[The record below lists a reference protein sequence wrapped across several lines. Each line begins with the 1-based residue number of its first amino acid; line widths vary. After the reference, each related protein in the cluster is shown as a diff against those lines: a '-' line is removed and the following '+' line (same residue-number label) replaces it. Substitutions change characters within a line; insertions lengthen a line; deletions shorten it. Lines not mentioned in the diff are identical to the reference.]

1 MDPPALAAF
10 LERIAA
16 DVAPGDRRGATL
28 RIVSDRSIRELNRRY
43 RDRDRAT
50 DVLAFPADPVPAGLL
65 SEEEAAYLGDLV
77 VSAETA
83 ARQAREAGVEL
94 GDEIRVL
101 AVHGYLH
108 LLGYDHERD
117 RGEMVRLERVLRLRH
132 GLLRELIMFLWILL
146 LLVAGLLVVLFALFE
161 IAFFASSPIAVRAL
175 GESVEEARTLRER
188 LADPL
193 VVLIPARSGAPGR
206 RCALRLRARPA
217 GVRGDRPPVDLR
229 RVRPRVVHPPGT
241 GSGRHPPAG
250 SRGCAAAA
258 PPWFGRW
265 ERLVRPLGEPLRNL
279 LRRGFPLPSEPDD
292 EASDEEVEAFLETG
306 EEEGIL
312 EEEEAA
318 MVRGVLEL
326 DEMLVREVMTPRP
339 SVVSVSGEASR
350 QEVERLVAESRHHRI
365 PVFGAA
371 DQVVGVVDAVDLVAV
386 PGGGAGLA
394 PLLREVPVVPETK
407 RVDDLLREFKLS
419 KQTFAVV
426 VDEHASV
433 SGIVTLRDI
442 SEEIVGEVHEEDE
455 PFEENLA
462 READGVYRVRGGAEL
477 DEVARLTGLTLPD
490 SLNGAAFDTISGFA
504 LAAFRRIP
512 AAGEAMEQDGLR
524 IEILEADERR
534 IHRVRLTRVAD
545 G

>member
-1 MDPPALAAF
+1 M
-10 LERIAA
+10 
-16 DVAPGDRRGATL
+16 
-28 RIVSDRSIRELNRRY
+28 
-43 RDRDRAT
+43 
-50 DVLAFPADPVPAGLL
+50 VLWFA
-65 SEEEAAYLGDLV
+65 
-77 VSAETA
+77 
-83 ARQAREAGVEL
+83 
-94 GDEIRVL
+94 
-101 AVHGYLH
+101 
-108 LLGYDHERD
+108 
-117 RGEMVRLERVLRLRH
+117 
-132 GLLRELIMFLWILL
+132 L
-146 LLVAGLLVVLFALFE
+146 LLVAGLVVVLFALFE

-175 GESVEEARTLRER
+175 GESVEEGRTLRER

-193 VVLIPARSGAPGR
+193 VVLIPARFGLLTAGALLGFVLDRMGFGATGLLWTFGVFVP
-206 RCALRLRARPA
+206 AWFILRELVPAAILLRDPED
-217 GVRGDRPPVDLR
+217 VLLPLL
-229 RVRPRVVHPPGT
+229 
-241 GSGRHPPAG
+241 
-250 SRGCAAAA
+250 
-258 PPWFGRW
+258 PWFGRW
-265 ERLVRPLGEPLRNL
+265 ERLVRPFAEPFRNL

-339 SVVSVSGEASR
+339 NVVSVSDEASR
-350 QEVERLVAESRHHRI
+350 QEVERLIADSRHHRI

-386 PGGGAGLA
+386 PGDRQGIA
-394 PLLREVPVVPETK
+394 PLLRDVPVVPETK
-407 RVDDLLREFKLS
+407 RVDEMLREFKLS

-442 SEEIVGEVHEEDE
+442 SEEIVGEVHEEGE
-455 PFEENLA
+455 PLEEDLV

-477 DEVARLTGLTLPD
+477 DEISRVTGLLLPD

-504 LAAFRRIP
+504 LAAFRKIP
-512 AAGEAMEQDGLR
+512 APGEAIEHDGLR

-534 IHRVRLTRVAD
+534 IHRVRLARV
-545 G
+545 GQVK

>member
-1 MDPPALAAF
+1 
-10 LERIAA
+10 
-16 DVAPGDRRGATL
+16 
-28 RIVSDRSIRELNRRY
+28 
-43 RDRDRAT
+43 
-50 DVLAFPADPVPAGLL
+50 
-65 SEEEAAYLGDLV
+65 
-77 VSAETA
+77 
-83 ARQAREAGVEL
+83 
-94 GDEIRVL
+94 
-101 AVHGYLH
+101 
-108 LLGYDHERD
+108 
-117 RGEMVRLERVLRLRH
+117 
-132 GLLRELIMFLWILL
+132 MFLWVLL

-193 VVLIPARSGAPGR
+193 VVLIPARTGLLAAGALFGF
-206 RCALRLRARPA
+206 ALDRLGFGATGFLWTFGVFVPAWFILRELVPAAILLRDPEEVLRP
-217 GVRGDRPPVDLR
+217 LL
-229 RVRPRVVHPPGT
+229 
-241 GSGRHPPAG
+241 
-250 SRGCAAAA
+250 
-258 PPWFGRW
+258 PWFGRW
-265 ERLVRPLGEPLRNL
+265 ERLVRPFGQPLRNL

-312 EEEEAA
+312 EEDEAA

-339 SVVSVSGEASR
+339 SVVSVSDEASR

-386 PGGGAGLA
+386 PGGGGELA
-394 PLLREVPVVPETK
+394 PLLRDVPVVPETK

-455 PFEENLA
+455 PFEEDLV
-462 READGVYRVRGGAEL
+462 REGDGVYRVRGGAEL
-477 DEVARLTGLTLPD
+477 DEVARLTGMTLPD
-490 SLNGAAFDTISGFA
+490 SLNGAAFDTVSGFA
-504 LAAFRRIP
+504 LAAFRKIP
-512 AAGEAMEQDGLR
+512 APGEAVEQDGLR

-534 IHRVRLTRVAD
+534 IYRVRLSRVGGD
-545 G
+545 

>member
-1 MDPPALAAF
+1 M
-10 LERIAA
+10 
-16 DVAPGDRRGATL
+16 
-28 RIVSDRSIRELNRRY
+28 
-43 RDRDRAT
+43 
-50 DVLAFPADPVPAGLL
+50 
-65 SEEEAAYLGDLV
+65 
-77 VSAETA
+77 
-83 ARQAREAGVEL
+83 
-94 GDEIRVL
+94 
-101 AVHGYLH
+101 
-108 LLGYDHERD
+108 
-117 RGEMVRLERVLRLRH
+117 
-132 GLLRELIMFLWILL
+132 LWILL

-193 VVLIPARSGAPGR
+193 VVLIPARSGLLAAG
-206 RCALRLRARPA
+206 ALFGFALDRLGFGATGLLWTFGVFVPAWFILRELVPAAILLRDPEDVLRP
-217 GVRGDRPPVDLR
+217 LL
-229 RVRPRVVHPPGT
+229 
-241 GSGRHPPAG
+241 
-250 SRGCAAAA
+250 
-258 PPWFGRW
+258 PWFGRW

-350 QEVERLVAESRHHRI
+350 RDVERLVAESRHHRI

-386 PGGGAGLA
+386 PGDGEAIA

-455 PFEENLA
+455 PFEEDLV

-504 LAAFRRIP
+504 LAAFRKIP
-512 AAGEAMEQDGLR
+512 APGEVMEQDGLR

>member
-1 MDPPALAAF
+1 
-10 LERIAA
+10 
-16 DVAPGDRRGATL
+16 
-28 RIVSDRSIRELNRRY
+28 
-43 RDRDRAT
+43 
-50 DVLAFPADPVPAGLL
+50 
-65 SEEEAAYLGDLV
+65 
-77 VSAETA
+77 
-83 ARQAREAGVEL
+83 
-94 GDEIRVL
+94 
-101 AVHGYLH
+101 
-108 LLGYDHERD
+108 
-117 RGEMVRLERVLRLRH
+117 
-132 GLLRELIMFLWILL
+132 MFLWAFL
-146 LLVAGLLVVLFALFE
+146 LLVAGLFVVLFALFE

-193 VVLIPARSGAPGR
+193 AVLIPARTGLLAAGALLGF
-206 RCALRLRARPA
+206 ALDRLGFGSTGLLWTFGVFVPA
-217 GVRGDRPPVDLR
+217 WFVLREVVPAAILLRDPEDVLR
-229 RVRPRVVHPPGT
+229 RLL
-241 GSGRHPPAG
+241 
-250 SRGCAAAA
+250 
-258 PPWFGRW
+258 PWFGRW
-265 ERLVRPLGEPLRNL
+265 ERLVRPLAEPLRNL

-312 EEEEAA
+312 EEDEAA

-339 SVVSVSGEASR
+339 SVVSVSDEASR

-371 DQVVGVVDAVDLVAV
+371 DQVVGVVDAVDLVAL
-386 PGGGAGLA
+386 PGDGEGVA

-455 PFEENLA
+455 PFEEDLA

-504 LAAFRRIP
+504 LAAFRKIP
-512 AAGEAMEQDGLR
+512 APGEAVEQDGLR

-534 IHRVRLTRVAD
+534 IYRVRLSRVGRD
-545 G
+545 

>member
-1 MDPPALAAF
+1 M
-10 LERIAA
+10 
-16 DVAPGDRRGATL
+16 
-28 RIVSDRSIRELNRRY
+28 
-43 RDRDRAT
+43 
-50 DVLAFPADPVPAGLL
+50 
-65 SEEEAAYLGDLV
+65 
-77 VSAETA
+77 
-83 ARQAREAGVEL
+83 
-94 GDEIRVL
+94 
-101 AVHGYLH
+101 
-108 LLGYDHERD
+108 
-117 RGEMVRLERVLRLRH
+117 
-132 GLLRELIMFLWILL
+132 LWAIL

-193 VVLIPARSGAPGR
+193 VVLIPARSGLLAAG
-206 RCALRLRARPA
+206 ALFGFALDRLGFGATGLLWTFGVFVPAWFILRELVPAAILLRDPEDVLRP
-217 GVRGDRPPVDLR
+217 LL
-229 RVRPRVVHPPGT
+229 
-241 GSGRHPPAG
+241 
-250 SRGCAAAA
+250 
-258 PPWFGRW
+258 PWFGRW
-265 ERLVRPLGEPLRNL
+265 ERLVRPFGEPLRNL

-312 EEEEAA
+312 EEDEAA

-339 SVVSVSGEASR
+339 NVVSVSGEASR
-350 QEVERLVAESRHHRI
+350 RDVERLVAESRHHRI

-386 PGGGAGLA
+386 PGGGSELA

-455 PFEENLA
+455 PFEEDLV

-504 LAAFRRIP
+504 LAAFRKIP
-512 AAGEAMEQDGLR
+512 APGEAMEQDGLR
-524 IEILEADERR
+524 IEVLEADERR
-534 IHRVRLTRVAD
+534 IHRVRLSRVGGD
-545 G
+545 

>member
-1 MDPPALAAF
+1 M
-10 LERIAA
+10 
-16 DVAPGDRRGATL
+16 
-28 RIVSDRSIRELNRRY
+28 
-43 RDRDRAT
+43 
-50 DVLAFPADPVPAGLL
+50 
-65 SEEEAAYLGDLV
+65 
-77 VSAETA
+77 
-83 ARQAREAGVEL
+83 
-94 GDEIRVL
+94 
-101 AVHGYLH
+101 
-108 LLGYDHERD
+108 
-117 RGEMVRLERVLRLRH
+117 
-132 GLLRELIMFLWILL
+132 LWILL

-193 VVLIPARSGAPGR
+193 AVLIPARSGLLAAG
-206 RCALRLRARPA
+206 ALFGFALDGLGFGATGLLWTFGVFVPVWFILRELVPAAILLRDPEDVLRP
-217 GVRGDRPPVDLR
+217 LL
-229 RVRPRVVHPPGT
+229 
-241 GSGRHPPAG
+241 
-250 SRGCAAAA
+250 
-258 PPWFGRW
+258 PWFGRW
-265 ERLVRPLGEPLRNL
+265 ERLVRPLAEPLRHL

-339 SVVSVSGEASR
+339 SVVSVLDDASR
-350 QEVERLVAESRHHRI
+350 REVERLVAESRHHRI
-365 PVFGAA
+365 PVFGGA

-386 PGGGAGLA
+386 PGDGEGLA

-442 SEEIVGEVHEEDE
+442 SEEIVGEVHEDDE
-455 PFEENLA
+455 PVEEDVA
-462 READGVYRVRGGAEL
+462 READGVYRVRAGAEL

-504 LAAFRRIP
+504 LAAFRKIP
-512 AAGEAMEQDGLR
+512 APGEVIEQDGLR

-534 IHRVRLTRVAD
+534 IHRVRLCRVTET
-545 G
+545 

>member
-1 MDPPALAAF
+1 M
-10 LERIAA
+10 
-16 DVAPGDRRGATL
+16 
-28 RIVSDRSIRELNRRY
+28 
-43 RDRDRAT
+43 
-50 DVLAFPADPVPAGLL
+50 
-65 SEEEAAYLGDLV
+65 
-77 VSAETA
+77 
-83 ARQAREAGVEL
+83 
-94 GDEIRVL
+94 
-101 AVHGYLH
+101 
-108 LLGYDHERD
+108 
-117 RGEMVRLERVLRLRH
+117 
-132 GLLRELIMFLWILL
+132 LWAIL

-193 VVLIPARSGAPGR
+193 VVLIPARSGLLAAG
-206 RCALRLRARPA
+206 ALSGFALDRLGFGATGLLWTFGVFVPAWFVLREVVPAAILLRDPEEVLRP
-217 GVRGDRPPVDLR
+217 LL
-229 RVRPRVVHPPGT
+229 
-241 GSGRHPPAG
+241 
-250 SRGCAAAA
+250 
-258 PPWFGRW
+258 PWFGRW
-265 ERLVRPLGEPLRNL
+265 ERVVRPLAEPLRNL

-312 EEEEAA
+312 EEDEAA

-339 SVVSVSGEASR
+339 SVVSVSDEASR
-350 QEVERLVAESRHHRI
+350 HDVERLVAESRHHRI

-386 PGGGAGLA
+386 PGSGGELA

-442 SEEIVGEVHEEDE
+442 SEEIVGEVHEDDE
-455 PFEENLA
+455 PFEEDLVQ
-462 READGVYRVRGGAEL
+462 EADGVYRVRGVAEL

-490 SLNGAAFDTISGFA
+490 SLNGAAFDTVSGFA
-504 LAAFRRIP
+504 LAAFRKIP
-512 AAGEAMEQDGLR
+512 APGEAVEQDGLR

-534 IHRVRLTRVAD
+534 IHRVRLARVAGD
-545 G
+545 

>member
-1 MDPPALAAF
+1 
-10 LERIAA
+10 
-16 DVAPGDRRGATL
+16 
-28 RIVSDRSIRELNRRY
+28 
-43 RDRDRAT
+43 
-50 DVLAFPADPVPAGLL
+50 
-65 SEEEAAYLGDLV
+65 
-77 VSAETA
+77 
-83 ARQAREAGVEL
+83 
-94 GDEIRVL
+94 
-101 AVHGYLH
+101 
-108 LLGYDHERD
+108 
-117 RGEMVRLERVLRLRH
+117 
-132 GLLRELIMFLWILL
+132 MFLWAFL
-146 LLVAGLLVVLFALFE
+146 LLVAGLFVVLFALFE

-193 VVLIPARSGAPGR
+193 AVLIPARTGLLAAGALLGF
-206 RCALRLRARPA
+206 ALDRLGFGSTGLLWTFGVFVPA
-217 GVRGDRPPVDLR
+217 WFVLREVVPAAILLRDPEDVLR
-229 RVRPRVVHPPGT
+229 RLL
-241 GSGRHPPAG
+241 
-250 SRGCAAAA
+250 
-258 PPWFGRW
+258 PWFGRW
-265 ERLVRPLGEPLRNL
+265 ERLVRPLAEPLRNL

-312 EEEEAA
+312 EEDEAA

-339 SVVSVSGEASR
+339 SVVSVSDEASR

-371 DQVVGVVDAVDLVAV
+371 DQVVGVVDAVDLVAL
-386 PGGGAGLA
+386 PGDGEGVA
-394 PLLREVPVVPETK
+394 PLLREVPVIPETK

-455 PFEENLA
+455 PFEEDLA

-490 SLNGAAFDTISGFA
+490 SLNGAAFDTVSGFA
-504 LAAFRRIP
+504 LAAFRKIP
-512 AAGEAMEQDGLR
+512 APGEAVEQDGLR
-524 IEILEADERR
+524 IEVLEADERR
-534 IHRVRLTRVAD
+534 IYRVRLSRVGGD
-545 G
+545 

>member
-1 MDPPALAAF
+1 
-10 LERIAA
+10 
-16 DVAPGDRRGATL
+16 
-28 RIVSDRSIRELNRRY
+28 
-43 RDRDRAT
+43 
-50 DVLAFPADPVPAGLL
+50 
-65 SEEEAAYLGDLV
+65 
-77 VSAETA
+77 
-83 ARQAREAGVEL
+83 
-94 GDEIRVL
+94 
-101 AVHGYLH
+101 
-108 LLGYDHERD
+108 
-117 RGEMVRLERVLRLRH
+117 
-132 GLLRELIMFLWILL
+132 MFLWALL

-193 VVLIPARSGAPGR
+193 VVLIPARSGLLAAGAVFGF
-206 RCALRLRARPA
+206 ALDRLGFGATGLLWTFGVFVPAWFVLRELVPAAILLRDPEDVLRP
-217 GVRGDRPPVDLR
+217 LL
-229 RVRPRVVHPPGT
+229 
-241 GSGRHPPAG
+241 
-250 SRGCAAAA
+250 
-258 PPWFGRW
+258 PWFGRW
-265 ERLVRPLGEPLRNL
+265 ERLVRPLGEPLRRL

-350 QEVERLVAESRHHRI
+350 REVERLVAESRHHRI

-386 PGGGAGLA
+386 PGDGEGLA

-455 PFEENLA
+455 PLEEDLE

-477 DEVARLTGLTLPD
+477 DEIARLTGLTLPD
-490 SLNGAAFDTISGFA
+490 SLNGAAFDTVSGFA
-504 LAAFRRIP
+504 LAAFRKIP
-512 AAGEAMEQDGLR
+512 APGEVMEQDGLR

-534 IHRVRLTRVAD
+534 IHRVRLTRVGA

>member
-1 MDPPALAAF
+1 M
-10 LERIAA
+10 
-16 DVAPGDRRGATL
+16 
-28 RIVSDRSIRELNRRY
+28 
-43 RDRDRAT
+43 
-50 DVLAFPADPVPAGLL
+50 
-65 SEEEAAYLGDLV
+65 
-77 VSAETA
+77 
-83 ARQAREAGVEL
+83 
-94 GDEIRVL
+94 
-101 AVHGYLH
+101 
-108 LLGYDHERD
+108 
-117 RGEMVRLERVLRLRH
+117 
-132 GLLRELIMFLWILL
+132 LWAIL

-193 VVLIPARSGAPGR
+193 VVLIPARSGLLAAG
-206 RCALRLRARPA
+206 ALFGFALDRLGFGATGLLWAFGVFVPAWFILRELVPAAILLRDPEDVLRP
-217 GVRGDRPPVDLR
+217 LL
-229 RVRPRVVHPPGT
+229 
-241 GSGRHPPAG
+241 
-250 SRGCAAAA
+250 
-258 PPWFGRW
+258 PWFGRW
-265 ERLVRPLGEPLRNL
+265 ERLVRPFGEPLRNL

-312 EEEEAA
+312 EEDEAA

-339 SVVSVSGEASR
+339 NVVSVSGEASR
-350 QEVERLVAESRHHRI
+350 RDVERLVAESRHHRI

-386 PGGGAGLA
+386 PEGGSELA

-455 PFEENLA
+455 PFEEDLV

-504 LAAFRRIP
+504 LAAFRKIP
-512 AAGEAMEQDGLR
+512 APGEAMEQDGLR
-524 IEILEADERR
+524 IEVLEADERR
-534 IHRVRLTRVAD
+534 IHRVRLSRVGGD
-545 G
+545 

>member
-1 MDPPALAAF
+1 M
-10 LERIAA
+10 
-16 DVAPGDRRGATL
+16 V
-28 RIVSDRSIRELNRRY
+28 V
-43 RDRDRAT
+43 
-50 DVLAFPADPVPAGLL
+50 GL
-65 SEEEAAYLGDLV
+65 
-77 VSAETA
+77 
-83 ARQAREAGVEL
+83 
-94 GDEIRVL
+94 
-101 AVHGYLH
+101 
-108 LLGYDHERD
+108 
-117 RGEMVRLERVLRLRH
+117 
-132 GLLRELIMFLWILL
+132 LL
-146 LLVAGLLVVLFALFE
+146 LLVAGLLIVVFALFE

-175 GESVEEARTLRER
+175 GDSVEEARTLRER

-193 VVLIPARSGAPGR
+193 VVLIPAR
-206 RCALRLRARPA
+206 A
-217 GVRGDRPPVDLR
+217 GLL
-229 RVRPRVVHPPGT
+229 
-241 GSGRHPPAG
+241 
-250 SRGCAAAA
+250 AAAA
-258 PPWFGRW
+258 LFGFALDRLGLGATGILWSVGVFVPAWFLLRELVPAAILLRDPEDVLRPLLPWFGRW
-265 ERLVRPLGEPLRNL
+265 ERIVRPVTGPLRNL

-339 SVVSVSGEASR
+339 SVVSVSDDAPR

-386 PGGGAGLA
+386 PGDGQGVA
-394 PLLREVPVVPETK
+394 PLLRAVPVVPETK

-455 PFEENLA
+455 PVEEDLV
-462 READGVYRVRGGAEL
+462 REAEGVYQVRGGAEL
-477 DEVARLTGLTLPD
+477 DDVARVTGLTLPD
-490 SLNGAAFDTISGFA
+490 SLNGAAFDTMSGFA

-512 AAGEAMEQDGLR
+512 APGEAMERDGLR
-524 IEILEADERR
+524 IEILDADERR
-534 IHRVRLTRVAD
+534 IHRVRLARAGGD
-545 G
+545 

>member
-1 MDPPALAAF
+1 M
-10 LERIAA
+10 
-16 DVAPGDRRGATL
+16 
-28 RIVSDRSIRELNRRY
+28 
-43 RDRDRAT
+43 
-50 DVLAFPADPVPAGLL
+50 
-65 SEEEAAYLGDLV
+65 
-77 VSAETA
+77 
-83 ARQAREAGVEL
+83 
-94 GDEIRVL
+94 
-101 AVHGYLH
+101 
-108 LLGYDHERD
+108 
-117 RGEMVRLERVLRLRH
+117 
-132 GLLRELIMFLWILL
+132 LWALL

-193 VVLIPARSGAPGR
+193 VVLIPARSGLLAAG
-206 RCALRLRARPA
+206 ALFGFALDRLGFGATGLLWAFGVFVPIWFVLRELVPAAVLLRDPEEVLRP
-217 GVRGDRPPVDLR
+217 LL
-229 RVRPRVVHPPGT
+229 
-241 GSGRHPPAG
+241 
-250 SRGCAAAA
+250 
-258 PPWFGRW
+258 PWFGRW
-265 ERLVRPLGEPLRNL
+265 ERLVRPFGEPLRNL

-339 SVVSVSGEASR
+339 SVVSVSDEASR

-371 DQVVGVVDAVDLVAV
+371 DQVIGVVDVVDLVAV
-386 PGGGAGLA
+386 PGDGEGVA

-442 SEEIVGEVHEEDE
+442 SEEIVGEVHEDHE
-455 PFEENLA
+455 PFEEDLV

-504 LAAFRRIP
+504 LAAFRKIP
-512 AAGEAMEQDGLR
+512 APGDTMEQDGLR

-534 IHRVRLTRVAD
+534 IHRVRLARVAGD
-545 G
+545 

>member
-1 MDPPALAAF
+1 M
-10 LERIAA
+10 
-16 DVAPGDRRGATL
+16 
-28 RIVSDRSIRELNRRY
+28 
-43 RDRDRAT
+43 
-50 DVLAFPADPVPAGLL
+50 VLWFA
-65 SEEEAAYLGDLV
+65 
-77 VSAETA
+77 
-83 ARQAREAGVEL
+83 
-94 GDEIRVL
+94 
-101 AVHGYLH
+101 
-108 LLGYDHERD
+108 
-117 RGEMVRLERVLRLRH
+117 
-132 GLLRELIMFLWILL
+132 L
-146 LLVAGLLVVLFALFE
+146 LLVAGLVVVLFALFE

-193 VVLIPARSGAPGR
+193 VVLIPARLGLLTAGALLGFVLDRMGFGATGLLWTFGVFVP
-206 RCALRLRARPA
+206 AWFILRELVPAAILLRDPED
-217 GVRGDRPPVDLR
+217 VLLPLL
-229 RVRPRVVHPPGT
+229 
-241 GSGRHPPAG
+241 
-250 SRGCAAAA
+250 
-258 PPWFGRW
+258 PWFGRW
-265 ERLVRPLGEPLRNL
+265 ERLVRPFAEPFRNL

-339 SVVSVSGEASR
+339 NVVSVSDEASR
-350 QEVERLVAESRHHRI
+350 QEVERLIADSRHHRI

-371 DQVVGVVDAVDLVAV
+371 DQVVGVVDAVDLIAV
-386 PGGGAGLA
+386 PRDRQGLA
-394 PLLREVPVVPETK
+394 PVLRDVPVVPETK
-407 RVDDLLREFKLS
+407 RVDEMLREFKLS

-455 PFEENLA
+455 PLEEDLV
-462 READGVYRVRGGAEL
+462 REGEGVYRVRGGAEL
-477 DEVARLTGLTLPD
+477 DEISRVTGLLLPD

-504 LAAFRRIP
+504 LAAFRKIP
-512 AAGEAMEQDGLR
+512 APGESIEHDGLR

-534 IHRVRLTRVAD
+534 IHRVRLARV
-545 G
+545 GGR

>member
-1 MDPPALAAF
+1 M
-10 LERIAA
+10 
-16 DVAPGDRRGATL
+16 
-28 RIVSDRSIRELNRRY
+28 
-43 RDRDRAT
+43 
-50 DVLAFPADPVPAGLL
+50 VLWA
-65 SEEEAAYLGDLV
+65 
-77 VSAETA
+77 
-83 ARQAREAGVEL
+83 
-94 GDEIRVL
+94 
-101 AVHGYLH
+101 
-108 LLGYDHERD
+108 
-117 RGEMVRLERVLRLRH
+117 
-132 GLLRELIMFLWILL
+132 LL

-193 VVLIPARSGAPGR
+193 VVLIPARFGLLAAGALLGF
-206 RCALRLRARPA
+206 ALDRLGFGATGLLWTFGVFVPAWFILRELVPAAILLRDPEDVLRP
-217 GVRGDRPPVDLR
+217 LL
-229 RVRPRVVHPPGT
+229 
-241 GSGRHPPAG
+241 
-250 SRGCAAAA
+250 
-258 PPWFGRW
+258 PWFGRW
-265 ERLVRPLGEPLRNL
+265 ERLVRPFGEPLRNL

-339 SVVSVSGEASR
+339 SVVSVSDEASR

-386 PGGGAGLA
+386 PGDGEGVA

-455 PFEENLA
+455 PLEEDLV
-462 READGVYRVRGGAEL
+462 REGDGVYRVRGGAEL

-490 SLNGAAFDTISGFA
+490 SLNGAAFDTVSGFA
-504 LAAFRRIP
+504 LAAFRKIP
-512 AAGEAMEQDGLR
+512 APGEVMEQDGLR
-524 IEILEADERR
+524 IEVLEADERR
-534 IHRVRLTRVAD
+534 IHRVRLARVTGD
-545 G
+545 

>member
-1 MDPPALAAF
+1 M
-10 LERIAA
+10 
-16 DVAPGDRRGATL
+16 
-28 RIVSDRSIRELNRRY
+28 
-43 RDRDRAT
+43 
-50 DVLAFPADPVPAGLL
+50 
-65 SEEEAAYLGDLV
+65 
-77 VSAETA
+77 
-83 ARQAREAGVEL
+83 
-94 GDEIRVL
+94 
-101 AVHGYLH
+101 
-108 LLGYDHERD
+108 
-117 RGEMVRLERVLRLRH
+117 
-132 GLLRELIMFLWILL
+132 LWILL

-193 VVLIPARSGAPGR
+193 VVLIPARSGLLAAG
-206 RCALRLRARPA
+206 ALFGFALDRLGFGATGLLWTFGVFVPAWFILRELVPAAILLRDPEDVLRP
-217 GVRGDRPPVDLR
+217 LL
-229 RVRPRVVHPPGT
+229 
-241 GSGRHPPAG
+241 
-250 SRGCAAAA
+250 
-258 PPWFGRW
+258 PWFGRW

-350 QEVERLVAESRHHRI
+350 REVERLVAESRHHRI

-386 PGGGAGLA
+386 PGDGEAIA

-455 PFEENLA
+455 PFEEDLV

-504 LAAFRRIP
+504 LAAFRKIP
-512 AAGEAMEQDGLR
+512 APGEVMDQDGLR

-534 IHRVRLTRVAD
+534 IHRVRLTRVSER
-545 G
+545 

>member
-1 MDPPALAAF
+1 M
-10 LERIAA
+10 
-16 DVAPGDRRGATL
+16 
-28 RIVSDRSIRELNRRY
+28 
-43 RDRDRAT
+43 
-50 DVLAFPADPVPAGLL
+50 
-65 SEEEAAYLGDLV
+65 
-77 VSAETA
+77 
-83 ARQAREAGVEL
+83 
-94 GDEIRVL
+94 
-101 AVHGYLH
+101 
-108 LLGYDHERD
+108 
-117 RGEMVRLERVLRLRH
+117 
-132 GLLRELIMFLWILL
+132 LWAIL

-193 VVLIPARSGAPGR
+193 VVLIPARSGLLAAG
-206 RCALRLRARPA
+206 ALFGFALDRLGFGATGLLWAFGVFVPAWFILRELVPAAILLRDPEDVLRP
-217 GVRGDRPPVDLR
+217 LL
-229 RVRPRVVHPPGT
+229 
-241 GSGRHPPAG
+241 
-250 SRGCAAAA
+250 
-258 PPWFGRW
+258 PWFGRW
-265 ERLVRPLGEPLRNL
+265 ERLVRPFGEPLRNL

-312 EEEEAA
+312 EEDEAA

-350 QEVERLVAESRHHRI
+350 RDVERLVAESRHHRI

-386 PGGGAGLA
+386 PGGGSELA

-455 PFEENLA
+455 PFEEDLV

-504 LAAFRRIP
+504 LAAFRKIP
-512 AAGEAMEQDGLR
+512 APGEAMEQDGLR
-524 IEILEADERR
+524 IEVLEADERR
-534 IHRVRLTRVAD
+534 IHRVRLSRVGGD
-545 G
+545 

>member
-1 MDPPALAAF
+1 M
-10 LERIAA
+10 
-16 DVAPGDRRGATL
+16 
-28 RIVSDRSIRELNRRY
+28 
-43 RDRDRAT
+43 
-50 DVLAFPADPVPAGLL
+50 
-65 SEEEAAYLGDLV
+65 
-77 VSAETA
+77 
-83 ARQAREAGVEL
+83 
-94 GDEIRVL
+94 
-101 AVHGYLH
+101 
-108 LLGYDHERD
+108 
-117 RGEMVRLERVLRLRH
+117 
-132 GLLRELIMFLWILL
+132 LWAIL

-193 VVLIPARSGAPGR
+193 VVLIPARSGLLAAG
-206 RCALRLRARPA
+206 ALFGFALDRLGFGATGLLWAFGVFVPAWFILRELVPAAILLRDPEDVLRP
-217 GVRGDRPPVDLR
+217 LL
-229 RVRPRVVHPPGT
+229 
-241 GSGRHPPAG
+241 
-250 SRGCAAAA
+250 
-258 PPWFGRW
+258 PWFGRW
-265 ERLVRPLGEPLRNL
+265 ERLVRPFGEPLRNL

-312 EEEEAA
+312 EEDEAA

-350 QEVERLVAESRHHRI
+350 RDVERLVAESRHHRI

-386 PGGGAGLA
+386 PGGGSELA

-455 PFEENLA
+455 PFEEDLV
-462 READGVYRVRGGAEL
+462 READGVYQVRGGAEL

-512 AAGEAMEQDGLR
+512 APGEAMDQDGLR

-534 IHRVRLTRVAD
+534 IHRVRLARVGGD
-545 G
+545 

>member
-1 MDPPALAAF
+1 M
-10 LERIAA
+10 
-16 DVAPGDRRGATL
+16 
-28 RIVSDRSIRELNRRY
+28 
-43 RDRDRAT
+43 
-50 DVLAFPADPVPAGLL
+50 VLWFA
-65 SEEEAAYLGDLV
+65 
-77 VSAETA
+77 
-83 ARQAREAGVEL
+83 
-94 GDEIRVL
+94 
-101 AVHGYLH
+101 
-108 LLGYDHERD
+108 
-117 RGEMVRLERVLRLRH
+117 
-132 GLLRELIMFLWILL
+132 L
-146 LLVAGLLVVLFALFE
+146 LLVAGLLIVLFAVFE

-193 VVLIPARSGAPGR
+193 VVLIPARLGLLTAGALLGFVLDRMGFGATGLLWTFGVFVP
-206 RCALRLRARPA
+206 AWFILRELVPAAILLRDPED
-217 GVRGDRPPVDLR
+217 VLLPLL
-229 RVRPRVVHPPGT
+229 
-241 GSGRHPPAG
+241 
-250 SRGCAAAA
+250 
-258 PPWFGRW
+258 PWFGRW
-265 ERLVRPLGEPLRNL
+265 ERLVRPFAEPFRNL

-339 SVVSVSGEASR
+339 NVVSVSDEASR
-350 QEVERLVAESRHHRI
+350 QEVERLIADSRHHRI

-371 DQVVGVVDAVDLVAV
+371 DQVVGVVDAVDLIAV
-386 PGGGAGLA
+386 PRDRQGLA
-394 PLLREVPVVPETK
+394 PVLRDVPVVPETK
-407 RVDDLLREFKLS
+407 RVDEMLREFKLS

-455 PFEENLA
+455 PLEEDLV
-462 READGVYRVRGGAEL
+462 REGEGVYRVRGGAEL
-477 DEVARLTGLTLPD
+477 DEISRVTGLLLPD

-504 LAAFRRIP
+504 LAAFRKIP
-512 AAGEAMEQDGLR
+512 APGESIEHDGLR

-534 IHRVRLTRVAD
+534 IHRVRLARV
-545 G
+545 GGR

>member
-1 MDPPALAAF
+1 M
-10 LERIAA
+10 
-16 DVAPGDRRGATL
+16 
-28 RIVSDRSIRELNRRY
+28 
-43 RDRDRAT
+43 
-50 DVLAFPADPVPAGLL
+50 
-65 SEEEAAYLGDLV
+65 
-77 VSAETA
+77 
-83 ARQAREAGVEL
+83 
-94 GDEIRVL
+94 
-101 AVHGYLH
+101 
-108 LLGYDHERD
+108 
-117 RGEMVRLERVLRLRH
+117 
-132 GLLRELIMFLWILL
+132 LWAIL

-193 VVLIPARSGAPGR
+193 VVLIPARSGLLAAG
-206 RCALRLRARPA
+206 ALFGFALDRLGFGATGLLWTFGVFVPAWFVLREVVPAAILLRDPEEVLRP
-217 GVRGDRPPVDLR
+217 LL
-229 RVRPRVVHPPGT
+229 
-241 GSGRHPPAG
+241 
-250 SRGCAAAA
+250 
-258 PPWFGRW
+258 PWFGRW
-265 ERLVRPLGEPLRNL
+265 ERVVRPLAEPLRNL

-312 EEEEAA
+312 EEDEAA

-339 SVVSVSGEASR
+339 SVVSVSDEASR
-350 QEVERLVAESRHHRI
+350 QDVERLVAESRHHRI

-386 PGGGAGLA
+386 PGSGGELA

-442 SEEIVGEVHEEDE
+442 SEEIVGEVHEDDE
-455 PFEENLA
+455 PFEEDLVQ
-462 READGVYRVRGGAEL
+462 EADGVYRVRGVAEL

-490 SLNGAAFDTISGFA
+490 SLNGAAFDTVSGFA
-504 LAAFRRIP
+504 LAAFRKIP
-512 AAGEAMEQDGLR
+512 APGEAVEQDGLR

-534 IHRVRLTRVAD
+534 IHRVRLARVAGD
-545 G
+545 

>member
-1 MDPPALAAF
+1 
-10 LERIAA
+10 
-16 DVAPGDRRGATL
+16 
-28 RIVSDRSIRELNRRY
+28 
-43 RDRDRAT
+43 
-50 DVLAFPADPVPAGLL
+50 
-65 SEEEAAYLGDLV
+65 
-77 VSAETA
+77 
-83 ARQAREAGVEL
+83 
-94 GDEIRVL
+94 
-101 AVHGYLH
+101 
-108 LLGYDHERD
+108 
-117 RGEMVRLERVLRLRH
+117 
-132 GLLRELIMFLWILL
+132 MFLWAFL
-146 LLVAGLLVVLFALFE
+146 LLVAGLFVVLFALFE

-193 VVLIPARSGAPGR
+193 AVLIPARTGLLAAGALLGF
-206 RCALRLRARPA
+206 ALDRLGFGSTGLLWTFGVFVPA
-217 GVRGDRPPVDLR
+217 WFVLREVVPAAILLRDPEDVLR
-229 RVRPRVVHPPGT
+229 RLL
-241 GSGRHPPAG
+241 
-250 SRGCAAAA
+250 
-258 PPWFGRW
+258 PWFGRW
-265 ERLVRPLGEPLRNL
+265 ERLVRPLAEPLRNL

-312 EEEEAA
+312 EEDEAA

-339 SVVSVSGEASR
+339 NVVSVSDEASR

-371 DQVVGVVDAVDLVAV
+371 DQVVGVVDAVDLVAL
-386 PGGGAGLA
+386 PGDGEGVA

-455 PFEENLA
+455 PFEEDLA

-504 LAAFRRIP
+504 LAAFRKIP
-512 AAGEAMEQDGLR
+512 APGEAVEQDGLR

-534 IHRVRLTRVAD
+534 IYRVRLSRVAGD
-545 G
+545 

>member
-1 MDPPALAAF
+1 M
-10 LERIAA
+10 
-16 DVAPGDRRGATL
+16 
-28 RIVSDRSIRELNRRY
+28 
-43 RDRDRAT
+43 
-50 DVLAFPADPVPAGLL
+50 VLWFA
-65 SEEEAAYLGDLV
+65 
-77 VSAETA
+77 
-83 ARQAREAGVEL
+83 
-94 GDEIRVL
+94 
-101 AVHGYLH
+101 
-108 LLGYDHERD
+108 
-117 RGEMVRLERVLRLRH
+117 
-132 GLLRELIMFLWILL
+132 L
-146 LLVAGLLVVLFALFE
+146 LLVAGLLIVLFAVFE

-193 VVLIPARSGAPGR
+193 VVLIPARFGLLTAGALLGFVLDRMGFGATGLLWTFGVFVP
-206 RCALRLRARPA
+206 AWFILRELVPAAILLRDPED
-217 GVRGDRPPVDLR
+217 VLLPLL
-229 RVRPRVVHPPGT
+229 
-241 GSGRHPPAG
+241 
-250 SRGCAAAA
+250 
-258 PPWFGRW
+258 PWFGRW
-265 ERLVRPLGEPLRNL
+265 ERLVRPFAEPFRNL

-339 SVVSVSGEASR
+339 NVVSVSDEASR
-350 QEVERLVAESRHHRI
+350 QEVERLIADSRHHRI

-371 DQVVGVVDAVDLVAV
+371 DQVVGVVDAVDLIAV
-386 PGGGAGLA
+386 PRDRQGLA
-394 PLLREVPVVPETK
+394 PVLRDVPVVPETK
-407 RVDDLLREFKLS
+407 RVDEMLREFKLS

-455 PFEENLA
+455 PLEEDLV
-462 READGVYRVRGGAEL
+462 REGEGIYRVRGGAEL
-477 DEVARLTGLTLPD
+477 DEISRVTGLLLPD

-504 LAAFRRIP
+504 LAAFRKIP
-512 AAGEAMEQDGLR
+512 APGEAIEHDGLR

-534 IHRVRLTRVAD
+534 IHRVRLARV
-545 G
+545 GGG

>member
-1 MDPPALAAF
+1 M
-10 LERIAA
+10 
-16 DVAPGDRRGATL
+16 
-28 RIVSDRSIRELNRRY
+28 
-43 RDRDRAT
+43 
-50 DVLAFPADPVPAGLL
+50 
-65 SEEEAAYLGDLV
+65 
-77 VSAETA
+77 
-83 ARQAREAGVEL
+83 
-94 GDEIRVL
+94 
-101 AVHGYLH
+101 
-108 LLGYDHERD
+108 
-117 RGEMVRLERVLRLRH
+117 
-132 GLLRELIMFLWILL
+132 LWALL

-193 VVLIPARSGAPGR
+193 VVLIPARSGLLAAG
-206 RCALRLRARPA
+206 ALFGFALDRLGFGATGLLWTFGVFVPAWFILRELVPAAILLRDPEDVLRP
-217 GVRGDRPPVDLR
+217 LL
-229 RVRPRVVHPPGT
+229 
-241 GSGRHPPAG
+241 
-250 SRGCAAAA
+250 
-258 PPWFGRW
+258 PWFGRW

-386 PGGGAGLA
+386 PGDGEGLA
-394 PLLREVPVVPETK
+394 SLLREVPVVPETK

-455 PFEENLA
+455 PFEEDLT

-504 LAAFRRIP
+504 LAAFRKIP
-512 AAGEAMEQDGLR
+512 APGEVMEQDGLR

-534 IHRVRLTRVAD
+534 IHRVRLTRVAGD
-545 G
+545 

>member
-1 MDPPALAAF
+1 MF
-10 LERIAA
+10 LW
-16 DVAPGDRRGATL
+16 
-28 RIVSDRSIRELNRRY
+28 S
-43 RDRDRAT
+43 
-50 DVLAFPADPVPAGLL
+50 VLALIAGLL
-65 SEEEAAYLGDLV
+65 A
-77 VSAETA
+77 
-83 ARQAREAGVEL
+83 
-94 GDEIRVL
+94 
-101 AVHGYLH
+101 
-108 LLGYDHERD
+108 
-117 RGEMVRLERVLRLRH
+117 
-132 GLLRELIMFLWILL
+132 
-146 LLVAGLLVVLFALFE
+146 VLFALFE

-193 VVLIPARSGAPGR
+193 AVLVPARFGLLVAGALLGF
-206 RCALRLRARPA
+206 ALDRMGFGATGLLWTFGVFVPAWFVLREVVPAAILLRDPEDVLRP
-217 GVRGDRPPVDLR
+217 LL
-229 RVRPRVVHPPGT
+229 
-241 GSGRHPPAG
+241 
-250 SRGCAAAA
+250 
-258 PPWFGRW
+258 PWFGRW
-265 ERLVRPLGEPLRNL
+265 EMLVLPVAEPLRNL
-279 LRRGFPLPSEPDD
+279 LRRGFPLPLEPDD
-292 EASDEEVEAFLETG
+292 EVSDEEVAAFLETG

-339 SVVSVSGEASR
+339 SVVSVSDEASR
-350 QEVERLVAESRHHRI
+350 QEVEQLIADSRHHRI

-371 DQVVGVVDAVDLVAV
+371 DQVVGLVDAVDLIAV
-386 PGGGAGLA
+386 PGAPKGLV

-455 PFEENLA
+455 PVEEDLV
-462 READGVYRVRGGAEL
+462 REAEGVYQVRGGAEL
-477 DEVARLTGLTLPD
+477 DEIARVTGLTLPD

-512 AAGEAMEQDGLR
+512 SPGEAIEREGLR
-524 IEILEADERR
+524 IEILDADERR
-534 IHRVRLTRVAD
+534 IHRVRLTRVGGA
-545 G
+545 

>member
-1 MDPPALAAF
+1 M
-10 LERIAA
+10 
-16 DVAPGDRRGATL
+16 
-28 RIVSDRSIRELNRRY
+28 
-43 RDRDRAT
+43 
-50 DVLAFPADPVPAGLL
+50 
-65 SEEEAAYLGDLV
+65 
-77 VSAETA
+77 
-83 ARQAREAGVEL
+83 
-94 GDEIRVL
+94 
-101 AVHGYLH
+101 
-108 LLGYDHERD
+108 
-117 RGEMVRLERVLRLRH
+117 
-132 GLLRELIMFLWILL
+132 LWALL
-146 LLVAGLLVVLFALFE
+146 LLVAGVLVVLFALFE

-193 VVLIPARSGAPGR
+193 VVLIPARSGLLAAG
-206 RCALRLRARPA
+206 ALFGFALDRLGFGATGLLWTFGVFVPAWFVLRELVPAAILLRDPEDVLRP
-217 GVRGDRPPVDLR
+217 LL
-229 RVRPRVVHPPGT
+229 
-241 GSGRHPPAG
+241 
-250 SRGCAAAA
+250 
-258 PPWFGRW
+258 PWFGRW

-339 SVVSVSGEASR
+339 SVVSVSDAASR
-350 QEVERLVAESRHHRI
+350 REVERLVAESRHHRI

-386 PGGGAGLA
+386 PGGAGLA

>member
-1 MDPPALAAF
+1 
-10 LERIAA
+10 
-16 DVAPGDRRGATL
+16 
-28 RIVSDRSIRELNRRY
+28 
-43 RDRDRAT
+43 
-50 DVLAFPADPVPAGLL
+50 
-65 SEEEAAYLGDLV
+65 
-77 VSAETA
+77 
-83 ARQAREAGVEL
+83 
-94 GDEIRVL
+94 
-101 AVHGYLH
+101 
-108 LLGYDHERD
+108 
-117 RGEMVRLERVLRLRH
+117 
-132 GLLRELIMFLWILL
+132 MFLWVLL
-146 LLVAGLLVVLFALFE
+146 LLVAGLLTVLFALFE

-193 VVLIPARSGAPGR
+193 VVLIPARSGLLVAGALFGFALDRMGFGATGLLWTFGVFVPAWFILRELAP
-206 RCALRLRARPA
+206 AAILLRDPEDVLRP
-217 GVRGDRPPVDLR
+217 LL
-229 RVRPRVVHPPGT
+229 
-241 GSGRHPPAG
+241 
-250 SRGCAAAA
+250 
-258 PPWFGRW
+258 PWFGRW
-265 ERLVRPLGEPLRNL
+265 ERLVRPVGEPLRHL
-279 LRRGFPLPSEPDD
+279 LRRGFPLPAEPDD

-339 SVVSVSGEASR
+339 SVVSVSDEASR

-365 PVFGAA
+365 PVFGTA
-371 DQVVGVVDAVDLVAV
+371 DQVVGVVDAVDLVAP
-386 PGGGAGLA
+386 PGDGEELA

-407 RVDDLLREFKLS
+407 RVDDLLREFKLT

-455 PFEENLA
+455 PLEEDLV

-477 DEVARLTGLTLPD
+477 DEIARLTGLTLPD
-490 SLNGAAFDTISGFA
+490 SLNGAAFDTVSGFA
-504 LAAFRRIP
+504 LAAFRKIP
-512 AAGEAMEQDGLR
+512 APGEAMEQDGLR

-534 IHRVRLTRVAD
+534 IHRVRLARVR
-545 G
+545 GR

>member
-1 MDPPALAAF
+1 M
-10 LERIAA
+10 
-16 DVAPGDRRGATL
+16 
-28 RIVSDRSIRELNRRY
+28 
-43 RDRDRAT
+43 
-50 DVLAFPADPVPAGLL
+50 
-65 SEEEAAYLGDLV
+65 
-77 VSAETA
+77 
-83 ARQAREAGVEL
+83 
-94 GDEIRVL
+94 
-101 AVHGYLH
+101 
-108 LLGYDHERD
+108 
-117 RGEMVRLERVLRLRH
+117 
-132 GLLRELIMFLWILL
+132 LWVLL

-193 VVLIPARSGAPGR
+193 AVLIPARSGLLAAG
-206 RCALRLRARPA
+206 ALFGFALDGLGFGATGLLWTFGVFVPAWFILRELVPAAILLRDPEDVLRP
-217 GVRGDRPPVDLR
+217 LL
-229 RVRPRVVHPPGT
+229 
-241 GSGRHPPAG
+241 
-250 SRGCAAAA
+250 
-258 PPWFGRW
+258 PWFGRW
-265 ERLVRPLGEPLRNL
+265 ERLVRPLAEPLRHL

-339 SVVSVSGEASR
+339 SVVSVSDDASR
-350 QEVERLVAESRHHRI
+350 REVERLVAESRHHRI

-386 PGGGAGLA
+386 PGDGEGLA

-442 SEEIVGEVHEEDE
+442 SEEIVGEVHEDDE
-455 PFEENLA
+455 PVEEDLA

-477 DEVARLTGLTLPD
+477 DEVARVTGLMLPD

-504 LAAFRRIP
+504 LAAFRKIP
-512 AAGEAMEQDGLR
+512 APGEVIEQDGLR

-534 IHRVRLTRVAD
+534 IHRVRLCRVTET
-545 G
+545 